1 MSLYVYLCEKKKI
14 KDVVFAVGDP
24 EGRGELLLDLHTLQG
39 ERVRL

>member
-1 MSLYVYLCEKKKI
+1 MFIYVRKKKS
-14 KDVVFAVGDP
+14 KTSMFAVGDP